1 MTAEALFQNLQHGIN
16 LFNLLMFYPA
26 PGNEAV
32 LAMID
37 SLLDEHR
44 LAQSVA
50 DLQRFEQRLLELPE
64 QPGPEVQAP
73 DFAELP
79 GGPLQSLLKRLARL
93 NALYE
98 GKNGQGSTQQ
108 LQAQLAAEPFADAHT
123 LQLAVVNLHQLKA
136 AV

>member
-1 MTAEALFQNLQHGIN
+1 
-16 LFNLLMFYPA
+16 MFYHA

-32 LAMID
+32 LTMID

-44 LAQSVA
+44 LGQSLA
-50 DLQRFEQRLLELPE
+50 DLRRFEQQLLELPE
-64 QPGPEVQAP
+64 SPGPEVTAP
-73 DFAELP
+73 EFAELP
-79 GGPLQSLLKRLARL
+79 GGPLQSLLRRLARL

-98 GKNGQGSTQQ
+98 GKNGKGATSQV
-108 LQAQLAAEPFADAHT
+108 QAQLAAEGFADAHA